1 MFDSFELTETIDTL
15 LVSKYVVHMENLE
28 KKLLKVGL
36 SEKAITVYLALLSIG
51 KGNVSAIAR
60 KSELKRTSLYQYLD
74 ELLQRDF
81 LFQTMKG
88 KRVEY
93 AAANPRKLLS
103 SFEKEKRELEHR
115 KTGVEAAIPELEALY
130 LKSFRKP
137 QVTFYEGRDR
147 ILEAYREIVE
157 TNQDVYSMFSLDHF
171 FTVFTKEENHELLT
185 QLKASGVTLYDLI
198 ERPEV
203 ETDRTWMKKYE
214 SFVKQ
219 KVLPEEL
226 RFESDLLVTGDRLF
240 LVSFEN
246 LVAVIITDHAIADM
260 QRRFLKF
267 IWKRL

>member
-1 MFDSFELTETIDTL
+1 
-15 LVSKYVVHMENLE
+15 MENLE

-36 SEKAITVYLALLSIG
+36 NEKAITVYLALLAIG

-60 KSELKRTSLYQYLD
+60 KSGLKRTSLYQYLD

-81 LFQTMKG
+81 LFQTVKG

-103 SFEKEKRELEHR
+103 SFEKEKRELDR
-115 KTGVEAAIPELEALY
+115 KRTSVEAAIPELEALY

-137 QVTFYEGRDR
+137 QVTFYEGKDR
-147 ILEAYREIVE
+147 VYEAYSVMVD
-157 TNQDVYSMFSLDHF
+157 TKHDVYTLFSLDHF
-171 FTVFTKEENHELLT
+171 FSVFTREENHELLMIL
-185 QLKASGVTLYDLI
+185 QASGVKLYDLI
-198 ERPEV
+198 EKPEV
-203 ETDRTWMKKYE
+203 ETERSWMKNYD
-214 SFVKQ
+214 SFMKG
-219 KVLPEEL
+219 KVLPAEL
-226 RFESDLLVTGDRLF
+226 RFESDLMVTGDRLM

-267 IWKRL
+267 IWKRV

>member
-1 MFDSFELTETIDTL
+1 MKE
-15 LVSKYVVHMENLE
+15 LE
-28 KKLLKVGL
+28 KNLLKTGL
-36 SEKAITVYLALLSIG
+36 SEKAIVVYFAILAIG
-51 KGNVSAIAR
+51 KGNVSVIAR
-60 KSELKRTSLYQYLD
+60 KAGLKRTSLYQYLE
-74 ELLQRDF
+74 ELLGRDF
-81 LFQTMKG
+81 LYQTVKG
-88 KRVEY
+88 RRVEY
-93 AAANPRKLLS
+93 AAASPKKLLS
-103 SFEKEKRELEHR
+103 SFEKERRELDR
-115 KTGVEAAIPELEALY
+115 KRASVEAAIPELEALY
-130 LKSFRKP
+130 SKSFRKP
-137 QVTFYEGRDR
+137 QVTFYEGKER
-147 ILEAYREIVE
+147 ILEAYREMVD
-157 TNQDVYSMFSLDHF
+157 TNQDVYTLFSLDHF

-267 IWKRL
+267 IWKRV

>member
-1 MFDSFELTETIDTL
+1 M
-15 LVSKYVVHMENLE
+15 VSKYVVRMENLE

-36 SEKAITVYLALLSIG
+36 SEKAITVYLVLLAIG

-60 KSELKRTSLYQYLD
+60 KSGLKRTSLYQYLD

-81 LFQTMKG
+81 LYQTVKG

-93 AAANPRKLLS
+93 VAANPRKLLS

-115 KTGVEAAIPELEALY
+115 KAGVEVAIPELEALY

-157 TNQDVYSMFSLDHF
+157 TNQDVYSIFTPEHF
-171 FTVFTKEENHELLT
+171 FATFSKKENHELLGIIE
-185 QLKASGVTLYDLI
+185 KHGVKLNNLI
-198 ERPEV
+198 EKSGAAI
-203 ETDRTWMKKYE
+203 DRLKMRNYDT
-214 SFVKQ
+214 FVRSKI
-219 KVLPEEL
+219 LPEEL
-226 RFESDLLVTGDRLF
+226 KFASDLLVTGDRLM

-260 QRRFLKF
+260 QRRFLRF
-267 IWKRL
+267 IWKNV

>member
-1 MFDSFELTETIDTL
+1 
-15 LVSKYVVHMENLE
+15 MENLE
-28 KKLLKVGL
+28 KKLLKTGL
-36 SEKAITVYLALLSIG
+36 SEKAITVYLAILAIG

-60 KSELKRTSLYQYLD
+60 KSGLKRTSLYQYLD

-81 LFQTMKG
+81 LYQTVKG

-93 AAANPRKLLS
+93 AAASPKKLLS
-103 SFEKEKRELEHR
+103 SFEKEKRELDR
-115 KTGVEAAIPELEALY
+115 KRASVEAVIPELEALY
-130 LKSFRKP
+130 SKSFRKP
-137 QVTFYEGRDR
+137 QVTFYEGKER
-147 ILEAYREIVE
+147 ILEAYREMVD
-157 TNQDVYSMFSLDHF
+157 TNQDVYTMFSLDHF
-171 FTVFTKEENHELLT
+171 FTVFTKEENHELLI

-203 ETDRTWMKKYE
+203 ETDRRWMKKYE

-246 LVAVIITDHAIADM
+246 LVAVIITDHAIADI
-260 QRRFLKF
+260 QRQFLKY
-267 IWKRL
+267 IWKRV

>member
-1 MFDSFELTETIDTL
+1 
-15 LVSKYVVHMENLE
+15 MEELE
-28 KKLLKVGL
+28 KKLLKTGL
-36 SEKAITVYLALLSIG
+36 SEKAIAVYLAILAIG

-60 KSELKRTSLYQYLD
+60 KSGLKRTSLYQYLE
-74 ELLQRDF
+74 ELLGRDF
-81 LFQTMKG
+81 LYQTVKG

-93 AAANPRKLLS
+93 AAASPKKLLS
-103 SFEKEKRELEHR
+103 SFEKEKRELDR
-115 KTGVEAAIPELEALY
+115 KRASVEAVIPELEALY
-130 LKSFRKP
+130 SKSFRKP
-137 QVTFYEGRDR
+137 QVTFYEGKER
-147 ILEAYREIVE
+147 ILEAYREMVD
-157 TNQDVYSMFSLDHF
+157 TNQDVYTMFSLDHF
-171 FTVFTKEENHELLT
+171 FTVFTKEENHELLI

-203 ETDRTWMKKYE
+203 ETDRRWMKKYE

-246 LVAVIITDHAIADM
+246 LVAVIITDRAIADM

-267 IWKRL
+267 IWKNV